1 MTTAKTTVIIPA
13 RGGSKGIPRKNIAP
27 LYGKPMLAWSIEE
40 ALKSDE
46 TDRVIVSTDSDEI
59 ASITKQYDAEVIMR
73 PEEIS
78 GDFATSES
86 VLLHALYSLSEQGEE
101 FPETTVFLH
110 CSTPLT
116 LAEDID
122 GTVRAMKRA
131 EADSALAVVPFY
143 GYFWKT
149 DETTGEVIPDGH
161 EKGEHLRR
169 QERTPKY
176 LEAGA
181 VYVMNTEA
189 FLQNKKRLFGQVAMY
204 EMPAERYY
212 DIDTPTDLTV
222 AEVLIANQVKNG
234 QR

>member
-1 MTTAKTTVIIPA
+1 MTTGKTTVIIPA

-40 ALKSDE
+40 ALKAD
-46 TDRVIVSTDSDEI
+46 TADRVIVSTDSDEI
-59 ASITKQYDAEVIMR
+59 AAVAKQYGAEVIMR

-86 VLLHALYSLSEQGEE
+86 VLLHALYTLQEQGDEL
-101 FPETTVFLH
+101 PEATVFLH

-149 DETTGEVIPDGH
+149 DETTGEVVPVGH

-169 QERTPKY
+169 QERTPEY

-181 VYVMNTEA
+181 VYVMNTEG
-189 FLQNKKRLFGQVAMY
+189 FLQHKKRLFGQVAVY
-204 EMPAERYY
+204 EMPSERYY

-222 AEVLIANQVKNG
+222 AEVLMAKQVKDG
-234 QR
+234 LR

>member
-1 MTTAKTTVIIPA
+1 MAGKTTVIIPA

-40 ALKSDE
+40 ALKAD
-46 TDRVIVSTDSDEI
+46 TVDRVIVSTDSDEI
-59 ASITKQYDAEVIMR
+59 AAVAKKYGAEVIMR

-86 VLLHALYSLSEQGEE
+86 VLLHALYTLREQGDDL
-101 FPETTVFLH
+101 PETTVFLH

-116 LAEDID
+116 LAADID

-149 DETTGEVIPDGH
+149 DETTGEVVPDGH
-161 EKGEHLRR
+161 EKGEHPRR
-169 QERTPKY
+169 QERTPKS

-181 VYVMNTEA
+181 VYVMNTEG
-189 FLQNKKRLFGQVAMY
+189 FLQHKKRVFGQVGVY

-222 AEVLIANQVKNG
+222 AEVLIAKQVKDG
-234 QR
+234 LR